1 VAKVT
6 NCIAID
12 DDVAFDQAAA
22 CFANPLTAILMLE
35 LVQKKK
41 HKAVISTAAA
51 GALGRMIQK
60 YFTQNGIRVI
70 NVVRRPEQIEI
81 LKKDGAQFVLDS
93 NDENFLQ
100 NLKNLATEYQAT
112 CCFEAISGPLTG

>member
-1 VAKVT
+1 
-6 NCIAID
+6 
-12 DDVAFDQAAA
+12 
-22 CFANPLTAILMLE
+22 MLE